1 EPYVPERARQTAA
14 AHAGNFMFNRE
25 KQAEYLQGLMG
36 QKPIA
41 LSPYDAELFGHWWF
55 EGPQWLEFLFRKI
68 YYDQKAIKTITPM
81 EYLERQPRNQVVTPS
96 MSSWGYNGYMEVW
109 LNGANDWIYRHLHK
123 AAERMI
129 ALTNERPGAEGLERR
144 MLNQMARE
152 LLLAQSSDW
161 AFIMKTGT
169 HTSYAVKRTKDH
181 LERFTN
187 LWSKIT
193 QNNMDLEYLE
203 TIESIDNLFPSID
216 YRSYATVQ

>member
-1 EPYVPERARQTAA
+1 
-14 AHAGNFMFNRE
+14 
-25 KQAEYLQGLMG
+25 
-36 QKPIA
+36 
-41 LSPYDAELFGHWWF
+41 
-55 EGPQWLEFLFRKI
+55 
-68 YYDQKAIKTITPM
+68 
-81 EYLERQPRNQVVTPS
+81 